1 MANKHKNRIRDK
13 LYVLVIIAVFITAM
27 LSSSVSKVS
36 AGAITQ
42 IWSVETNMD
51 ANGSGQLWV
60 AFKTTTA
67 VSTPT
72 TTFTLGGTGASVATT
87 NGNLNPVTSINST
100 SCTSIFTMVAGVL
113 VMPGTLNATG
123 SGATITLTTTG
134 NVAATTAYCVI
145 FSGTSA
151 VTNPSAAGV
160 YSFAVSDTTDSGSTY
175 YPVLAA
181 ATNEQIGVSAQVGQS
196 FTLTLGGTTDTLG
209 TLSTSGVISS
219 AGVTAT
225 VTTNAAGGPE
235 LWAYDTQTGLHS
247 TNAAHTIASKLPNNT
262 SAQTIT
268 NTAEGYVAN
277 AVYNS
282 NTGGDTMTITAP
294 FTGSGGTGDGLSP
307 YPAELAY
314 ATATA
319 GPTNLA
325 IITLKENA
333 TITGLT
339 PEASDYSDTV
349 YIVGTGTF

>member
-1 MANKHKNRIRDK
+1 MANKQKNRIREK
-13 LYVLVIIAVFITAM
+13 LYVLVIIAVFIVAM
-27 LSSSVSKVS
+27 LSSSISKVS

-51 ANGSGQLWV
+51 ATGSGQLWV
-60 AFKTTTA
+60 AFKTTGA

-72 TTFTLGGTGASVATT
+72 TTFALGGGGAGVQST
-87 NGNLNPVTSINST
+87 NANLAPVTSISST
-100 SCTSIFTMVAGVL
+100 SCTSIFNMVAGVL

-134 NVAATTAYCVI
+134 NFAATTAYCVI
-145 FSGTSA
+145 FSGVAA
-151 VTNPSAAGV
+151 VTNPTSAGV

-175 YPVLAA
+175 YPVLAV

-209 TLSTSGVISS
+209 TLSTGGVISS

-225 VTTNAAGGPE
+225 VTTNAAGGPV
-235 LWAYDTQTGLHS
+235 LFAYDTQGGLHS
-247 TNAAHTIASKLPNNT
+247 TNAGHTIASKNPNNT

-268 NTAEGYVAN
+268 SAAEGYVAN

-282 NTGGDTMTITAP
+282 DTGGDTMSIATP
-294 FTGSGGTGDGLSP
+294 FTGTGGTGDGLSP

-325 IITLKENA
+325 IITIKENA

-339 PEASDYSDTV
+339 PEASDYSDAV